1 MKEKK
6 NHFNTALDGLNYGQ
20 LCWLIKNRKR
30 NDTFRITIDKMLI
43 EILYRQ
49 LKGFE
54 CQLKRKEK
62 KRY

>member
-1 MKEKK
+1 MKY
-6 NHFNTALDGLNYGQ
+6 NFNAALDGLYYSQ
-20 LCWLIKNRKR
+20 LSWLIENRKR

-62 KRY
+62 